1 MASNKKPHKRY
12 VPRHINPLAYQL
24 GMNGARQIDPDERR
38 ERMDI
43 LRGGVDAIAAATA
56 GPDEWQ
62 RVFAV
67 VNMLAAIGDL
77 PGGPLKKAG
86 AFISDVQ
93 DMVADVMDRIRAT
106 DSKTL
111 YPEEITTLRSLET
124 LWAEVLDVIS
134 CRELFQASE
143 RVSAS
148 YRRATSGQP
157 PAGTRV
163 VKGPWA

>member
-1 MASNKKPHKRY
+1 MSKNTKKPRKRY
-12 VPRHINPLAYQL
+12 VPRHINPLAHQL

-77 PGGPLKKAG
+77 PGGPLKKADG
-86 AFISDVQ
+86 FIGDVQ

-111 YPEEITTLRSLET
+111 YPEEITTLLGIAGPAIWDVVTGDCSLC
-124 LWAEVLDVIS
+124 AVLEMVGW
-134 CRELFQASE
+134 R
-143 RVSAS
+143 
-148 YRRATSGQP
+148 
-157 PAGTRV
+157 
-163 VKGPWA
+163 